1 MPTKEQLLMAGAAV
15 AAAVVAIK
23 VLKRGDGALKPVAK
37 GKQRYLVFGKNGWI
51 GGMLQELLTSS
62 GKEFYLAQSRCENR
76 ESVKAELLKIKPT
89 HVLNSAGVTGM
100 PNVDWCE
107 FNQEQALRSN
117 VLGSMTVSDLCQE
130 LGIHCTLYA
139 TGCIFEYDAEH
150 VIGGKGFTE
159 EDMANFDGSFY
170 SKTKV
175 GDRSLLTPFSVGLSE
190 PSHRVASG

>member
-1 MPTKEQLLMAGAAV
+1 
-15 AAAVVAIK
+15 
-23 VLKRGDGALKPVAK
+23 
-37 GKQRYLVFGKNGWI
+37 
-51 GGMLQELLTSS
+51 
-62 GKEFYLAQSRCENR
+62 
-76 ESVKAELLKIKPT
+76 
-89 HVLNSAGVTGM
+89 
-100 PNVDWCE
+100 
-107 FNQEQALRSN
+107 
-117 VLGSMTVSDLCQE
+117 MTVSDLCQE